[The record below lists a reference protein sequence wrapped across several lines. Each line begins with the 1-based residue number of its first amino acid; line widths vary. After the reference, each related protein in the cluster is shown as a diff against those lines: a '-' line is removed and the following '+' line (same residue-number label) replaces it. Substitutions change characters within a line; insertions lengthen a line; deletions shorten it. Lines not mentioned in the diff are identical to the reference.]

1 MKMKTLKQKHAQLS
15 DLLGEPEAKRR
26 LHGFYDR
33 AIRAAKKT
41 VGLDAAP
48 PSFDSQVTSILAD
61 LTERTGVKYRTTTS
75 TKAAIRARMND
86 GFALDDFYHVHQ
98 IKALQWLD
106 KPDMRGYLHP
116 STLYREKHF
125 EKYLNEWQ
133 LWHTAKQST
142 ALRTTAP
149 SPSQP
154 KSEDKERKMTPEEAA
169 EARAAVQNL
178 LQKLGKKRIK

>member
-1 MKMKTLKQKHAQLS
+1 MKTLKQKHAQLS
-15 DLLGEPEAKRR
+15 ELLGEPEALRR
-26 LHGFYDR
+26 LHSFYDR
-33 AIRAAKKT
+33 AIRKAKEAA
-41 VGLDAAP
+41 GLEAAP
-48 PSFDSQVTSILAD
+48 LSFDSQVTSILAD
-61 LTERTGVKYRTTTS
+61 LTSRTGVRYRATTS

-86 GFALDDFYHVHQ
+86 GFVQDDFRRVHQ
-98 IKALQWLD
+98 IKALQWLE

-116 STLYREKHF
+116 STLYCEKHF

-169 EARAAVQNL
+169 EARAAVDGL
-178 LQKLGKKRIK
+178 LAKLGKKRMK